1 MLADKHI
8 QAHFTSISTSPNKT
22 GTARNN
28 VVLYGGETHCAVL
41 QTALDLLEK

>member
-1 MLADKHI
+1 MLDDKHI
-8 QAHFTSISTSPNKT
+8 QAHFTTISTGTS